1 VGLPVYK
8 GADLICKAL
17 DCLQRQTFGNFEA
30 IISVDGGDEETAVAC
45 RPFLT
50 DPRFRMVVHSDRLD
64 WVGNF
69 NWLLQQDLQEF
80 FCYRQH
86 DDTTAPEFFETLL
99 QAADEEPNAA
109 AVYADCR
116 YSGLEHDFTEAFAS
130 YEGEPLERLLQYFQL
145 LSAVPVRGLIR
156 LPAIRHA
163 GLVRSDEF
171 RAVWQIFGWLA
182 KLLHWGNFKRV
193 PKPIYYRLYRA
204 DSVGNE
210 IQFTPKLWKQNVWPT
225 MFTALLDA
233 VIPICRSP
241 EERLFMQQVILD
253 QIVAYPNFN
262 SNNELN
268 SSDTII
274 AKCVE
279 RVKHEGNSHL
289 LDVQDLP
296 AIVEGQKR
304 RLEIMLSSRVRKA
317 IYQSR
322 QVYRLAKLVHP
333 QSVIRRTSY
342 QIRHSAR
349 MLRRLVA
356 YPQVLSEPRECVSR
370 PGEVRRGGGALQA
383 RAFDHR
389 ERKRRESPRR
399 GLDPH

>member
-1 VGLPVYK
+1 VSTTRITVGLPVYK
-8 GADLICKAL
+8 GADLISKAL

-109 AVYADCR
+109 AIYADCR
-116 YSGLEHDFTEAFAS
+116 YSGMGHDLTETFPS
-130 YEGEPLERLLQYFQL
+130 IEGEPLERIFQYLQQV
-145 LSAVPVRGLIR
+145 SAVPVRGLIR

-171 RAVWQIFGWLA
+171 RAVWQLGGWLA

-204 DSVGNE
+204 DSLGNE
-210 IQFTPKLWKQNVWPT
+210 IHFRPELWKQNVWPT

-233 VIPICRSP
+233 VIPICRTP

-253 QIVAYPNFN
+253 QIVAYPNYLR
-262 SNNELN
+262 SNELN

-304 RLEIMLSSRVRKA
+304 RLEIMSSRSRVRKA
-317 IYQSR
+317 IYKSR
-322 QVYRLAKLVHP
+322 QVYRLEKLVHP
-333 QSVIRRTSY
+333 QSIIRRASY
-342 QIRHSAR
+342 QIRHSAD
-349 MLRRLVA
+349 MLRRLA
-356 YPQVLSEPRECVSR
+356 SAFRWHSPQK
-370 PGEVRRGGGALQA
+370 
-383 RAFDHR
+383 D
-389 ERKRRESPRR
+389 
-399 GLDPH
+399 

>member
-8 GADLICKAL
+8 GADLISKAL
-17 DCLQRQTFGNFEA
+17 DCLQRQTFGNFGA

-69 NWLLQQDLQEF
+69 NWLLQQELQEF

-109 AVYADCR
+109 AIYADCR
-116 YSGLEHDFTEAFAS
+116 YSGMEHDFTETFPS
-130 YEGEPLERLLQYFQL
+130 IEGEPVERLFQYVQRV
-145 LSAVPVRGLIR
+145 SAVPVRGLIR

-171 RAVWQIFGWLA
+171 RAFWQIGGCLA

-193 PKPIYYRLYRA
+193 PKPIYYRLYR
-204 DSVGNE
+204 DDGFGRQ
-210 IQFTPKLWKQNVWPT
+210 IQFRSELWKQNAWPT
-225 MFTALLDA
+225 IFTALLDA
-233 VIPICRSP
+233 VIPICRTP

-253 QIVAYPNFN
+253 QIVAYPNLIFDP
-262 SNNELN
+262 NNELN
-268 SSDTII
+268 SSDAI
-274 AKCVE
+274 AKCIE
-279 RVKHEGNSHL
+279 RVKLEGNSHL

-304 RLEIMLSSRVRKA
+304 RLEIMLSRSPVRMA
-317 IYQSR
+317 IYRSR
-322 QVYRLAKLVHP
+322 QAYRLAKLVHP
-333 QSVIRRTSY
+333 QSLVRRASY
-342 QIRHSAR
+342 QIRHSAD
-349 MLRRLVA
+349 MLRRLA
-356 YPQVLSEPRECVSR
+356 SGLRRHSPQKVPR
-370 PGEVRRGGGALQA
+370 P
-383 RAFDHR
+383 
-389 ERKRRESPRR
+389 
-399 GLDPH
+399 